1 MFTKKNTY
9 YTSRKILISYFV
21 FLVVIPYI
29 LLSVAQVFF
38 YINSIKREMVNP
50 GKEIVELVNRSV
62 EKQVYNI
69 QNFMLTIASSNEY
82 RDLLIKSSVEQY
94 GFDLHESYKK
104 MGELITYNTMYNL
117 NIRGVVIVNE
127 ENKVL
132 TYGESDYLDFED
144 VDNSFWFHETVEAGG
159 RLCWFTR
166 QETEEGTSRT
176 SLIAARKIYDIQTLE
191 EMGVLYVEVLNDF
204 FDMSVGDGE
213 QELMYLADAAGKPL
227 LTLVQNDIAQDR
239 ELLME
244 LNRKVMDEGRKENE
258 LCRVGNELYF
268 PVISEQN
275 AQGWYVV
282 KIIPSNRIIAN
293 IAKSSILGGTVL
305 LCCFAFFLAMFLV
318 IYRRISRPLQYLIG
332 LVNEIKAD
340 LETDIDLGKY
350 PCYEAM
356 QLSSEI
362 INLSREN
369 ETIHNELEEISDVKT
384 KIELDKLQAEINPHF
399 IFNSLT
405 ALKYMALQNHQKE
418 IGDMIT
424 ALVKILRSTV
434 NRDGRFITVAEELD
448 NLKQYI
454 HIQSVLTKDRIR
466 FLVEVD
472 PEVMGCYMPNFIL
485 QPLVENAV
493 IHGLNPRG
501 CEGTVSIVLRQQEGR
516 MLIEITD
523 DGVGVDLEKI
533 RTDSPVHVKGKGL
546 SNIALP
552 GVIKKIELLYAGEGS
567 FCIAPVETGGTR
579 VTIVLPMRFDN
590 WEMGSDDKGYTGG

>member
-191 EMGVLYVEVLNDF
+191 EMGVLYVEVLDRK
-204 FDMSVGDGE
+204 SV
-213 QELMYLADAAGKPL
+213 
-227 LTLVQNDIAQDR
+227 V
-239 ELLME
+239 
-244 LNRKVMDEGRKENE
+244 
-258 LCRVGNELYF
+258 
-268 PVISEQN
+268 
-275 AQGWYVV
+275 
-282 KIIPSNRIIAN
+282 
-293 IAKSSILGGTVL
+293 
-305 LCCFAFFLAMFLV
+305 
-318 IYRRISRPLQYLIG
+318 
-332 LVNEIKAD
+332 
-340 LETDIDLGKY
+340 
-350 PCYEAM
+350 
-356 QLSSEI
+356 
-362 INLSREN
+362 
-369 ETIHNELEEISDVKT
+369 
-384 KIELDKLQAEINPHF
+384 
-399 IFNSLT
+399 
-405 ALKYMALQNHQKE
+405 
-418 IGDMIT
+418 
-424 ALVKILRSTV
+424 
-434 NRDGRFITVAEELD
+434 
-448 NLKQYI
+448 
-454 HIQSVLTKDRIR
+454 
-466 FLVEVD
+466 
-472 PEVMGCYMPNFIL
+472 
-485 QPLVENAV
+485 
-493 IHGLNPRG
+493 
-501 CEGTVSIVLRQQEGR
+501 
-516 MLIEITD
+516 
-523 DGVGVDLEKI
+523 
-533 RTDSPVHVKGKGL
+533 
-546 SNIALP
+546 
-552 GVIKKIELLYAGEGS
+552 
-567 FCIAPVETGGTR
+567 
-579 VTIVLPMRFDN
+579 
-590 WEMGSDDKGYTGG
+590 